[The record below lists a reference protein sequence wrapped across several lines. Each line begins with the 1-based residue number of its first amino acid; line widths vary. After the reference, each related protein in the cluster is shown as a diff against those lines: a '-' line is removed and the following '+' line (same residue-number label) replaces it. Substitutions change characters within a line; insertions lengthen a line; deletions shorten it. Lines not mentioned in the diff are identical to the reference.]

1 MSGYTPLWKRIL
13 IKCCPFLFK
22 KCPEE
27 NYHWVWHKT
36 CHCVYGING
45 HKSYDFKNKRY
56 EY

>member
-1 MSGYTPLWKRIL
+1 MSGYTPLWRRIL

-56 EY
+56 ED